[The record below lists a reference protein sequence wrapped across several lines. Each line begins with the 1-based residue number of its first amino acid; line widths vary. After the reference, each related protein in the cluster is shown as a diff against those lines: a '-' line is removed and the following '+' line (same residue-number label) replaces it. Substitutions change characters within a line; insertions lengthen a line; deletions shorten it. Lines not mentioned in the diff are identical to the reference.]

1 MDFQTSVRICIEK
14 YADFSGRAAR
24 SEMWWF
30 FLACFII
37 GVILTVIEIS
47 IFSGW
52 MAEWG
57 LLSSIFS
64 LATLLPSVA
73 VTVRRLHDIDRT
85 GWWALL
91 ILVPIIGWLILL
103 YFNVLKGT
111 DGHNQYGPDPLA

>member
-1 MDFQTSVRICIEK
+1 MNFQTSVRTCIEK

-37 GVILTVIEIS
+37 GVILTLIEIS

-52 MAEWG
+52 MADWG

-64 LATLLPSVA
+64 LATLLPSIA

-91 ILVPIIGWLILL
+91 ILVPIIGWLILI

-111 DGHNQYGPDPLA
+111 DGDNQYGPDPLA